1 MPTGRTENLIQYN
14 GGTSEEARENGR
26 KGGKASGEARRKKA
40 DLRRMAQ
47 TVLDGTYKDTN
58 GNDIS
63 GEELVIRS
71 LVKNLANTNGRN
83 WGKAVDIL
91 IQLTGSSMTPEQKAK
106 IKAETE
112 LAKAKAQAL
121 TGTVDDSIADDGLIE
136 ALKGS
141 AANDWSDPD
150 D

>member
-1 MPTGRTENLIQYN
+1 MYENLKA
-14 GGTSEEARENGR
+14 GEATRFKAGAEQAEVAR
-26 KGGKASGEARRKKA
+26 KGGKASVEARRKKA

-58 GNDIS
+58 GNDVS

-91 IQLTGSSMTPEQKAK
+91 IQLTGSSLTPEQKAK
-106 IKAETE
+106 IKAETA
-112 LAKAKAQAL
+112 LAKAKAKAL
-121 TGTVDDSIADDGLIE
+121 TGTGDDSVADDGLLE
-136 ALKGS
+136 ALRGS
-141 AANDWSDPD
+141 AASDWSDPD